1 MLISFIKKH
10 YNVACRYS
18 PYVLY
23 LQFIILLCNPRRE
36 RLVEISKTGYLYDLE
51 LIDAI
56 ELLSHDDENSSL
68 LCITCAYQ
76 SLKRWYNEYPTCH
89 AI

>member
-1 MLISFIKKH
+1 MAYFLYKKAYNDVIVRMFCICSLSFCC
-10 YNVACRYS
+10 V
-18 PYVLY
+18 
-23 LQFIILLCNPRRE
+23 ILE

-68 LCITCAYQ
+68 LCIMHT
-76 SLKRWYNEYPTCH
+76 SSKGG
-89 AI
+89 